1 MRFKTGKGE
10 KMEIA
15 FNAYMSS
22 PVSMKAER
30 KNNRYRQPISALLKP
45 FETSKEALVPPL
57 KLMKGINPNSS
68 DVFDSFT
75 KIDDVTRKINFTKD
89 QDAWITC
96 LSEEL
101 EEFVIARDEYNQDKS
116 QANKEHM
123 EEEMGDIFYTAASIA
138 KDCGIDP
145 QDAFKA
151 TNRKFFNRIN
161 LMERFYLTSK
171 SQSENLADCTDEER
185 RALWNAAKYKL
196 YGVQA
201 KRFALDA

>member
-1 MRFKTGKGE
+1 MRVS
-10 KMEIA
+10 
-15 FNAYMSS
+15 FNSYMSS
-22 PVSMKAER
+22 PVSMKAA
-30 KNNRYRQPISALLKP
+30 KQASTPRQPISQLLKP
-45 FETSKEALVPPL
+45 FETSKEATVPPL

-68 DVFDSFT
+68 DVFESF
-75 KIDDVTRKINFTKD
+75 KRIDDVTRKINFTKD

-101 EEFVIARDEYNQDKS
+101 EEFVIARDEYYSDKS
-116 QANKEHM
+116 NANREHM

-145 QDAFKA
+145 QEAFKA

-161 LMERFYLTSK
+161 LMERFCLTSK
-171 SQSENLADCTDEER
+171 SQPDDLKECTDEER

-201 KRFALDA
+201 KRFASEA

>member
-1 MRFKTGKGE
+1 MRVTYNSY
-10 KMEIA
+10 I
-15 FNAYMSS
+15 SS
-22 PVSMKAER
+22 PVSMKAEKR
-30 KNNRYRQPISALLKP
+30 NNKNKQPISTLLKP
-45 FETSKEALVPPL
+45 FENNKKALVPPF

-75 KIDDVTRKINFTKD
+75 KIDDVTRKINFTKTPET
-89 QDAWITC
+89 WIKC

-101 EEFVIARDEYNQDKS
+101 EEFVIARDEYNQDKT

-138 KDCGIDP
+138 KDSGIDP
-145 QDAFKA
+145 QEAFKA

-161 LMERFYLTSK
+161 LMERFCLTSK
-171 SQSENLADCTDEER
+171 SQPDNLADCTDEER

>member
-1 MRFKTGKGE
+1 MK
-10 KMEIA
+10 IA
-15 FNAYMSS
+15 FNTYMSS
-22 PVSMKAER
+22 SVSMKADK
-30 KNNRYRQPISALLKP
+30 KNNGYRQPIGALLKP
-45 FETSKEALVPPL
+45 FETNKEAMVQPL

-75 KIDDVTRKINFTKD
+75 RIDDVTRKINFTKEPE
-89 QDAWITC
+89 AWITC
-96 LSEEL
+96 LFEEL

-138 KDCGIDP
+138 KDSGIDP
-145 QDAFKA
+145 QEAFKA

-161 LMERFYLTSK
+161 LMERFCLTSK
-171 SQSENLADCTDEER
+171 SQPDNLADCTNEER

-196 YGVQA
+196 YSVQA
-201 KRFALDA
+201 KRFALEN